1 MNAMVFQSAYSQIS
15 TAERHFVD
23 RIVDA
28 LAEAARI
35 AGQSIRYAL
44 GKPLPAALRSRD
56 THGRLDRPLVQ
67 AAISE
72 KVLQRADADEITAER
87 WIREVIAIA
96 TFDLTDYFTTDA
108 MGIPVLDVEGLRSA
122 EQSGA
127 IKQIDVEMTDNL
139 TRSNKVK
146 MKVVAHDKLA
156 ALKMWGAYLGLDD
169 GENPHRRADRAAQD
183 MPAITESTTATEAGE
198 AYARLIGDDA

>member
-146 MKVVAHDKLA
+146 MKVVAHV
-156 ALKMWGAYLGLDD
+156 WGAYLGLDD

>member
-1 MNAMVFQSAYSQIS
+1 MVFQSAYSQIS

-146 MKVVAHDKLA
+146 MKVVAHV
-156 ALKMWGAYLGLDD
+156 WGAYLGLDD

>member
-1 MNAMVFQSAYSQIS
+1 MVFQSAYSQIS

-56 THGRLDRPLVQ
+56 THGWLDRPLVQ

-87 WIREVIAIA
+87 WIREVVSIA
-96 TFDLTDYFTTDA
+96 TFNLLNYMTIDSFGNQVIDIAALEA
-108 MGIPVLDVEGLRSA
+108 A

-127 IKQIDVEMTDNL
+127 IKQIDVETTDNL
-139 TRSNKVK
+139 TRSNKTKIKIVT
-146 MKVVAHDKLA
+146 HDKLA
-156 ALKMWGAYLGLDD
+156 ALKLWGAYLGLDD